1 MVGCKTVTHSLNNL
15 TYKPRTMYNKNSN
28 GDLLAAAVTAAL
40 GAGIVT
46 SFAVSQG
53 QNPLVALAITGFS
66 ALVAL
71 LCSQL
76 GLI

>member
-1 MVGCKTVTHSLNNL
+1 M
-15 TYKPRTMYNKNSN
+15 YKKNSDKDWA
-28 GDLLAAAVTAAL
+28 GAVVTAAL

-53 QNPLVALAITGFS
+53 QHPLIALAITGFS
-66 ALVAL
+66 VLVAL
-71 LCSQL
+71 LCSEL

>member
-1 MVGCKTVTHSLNNL
+1 
-15 TYKPRTMYNKNSN
+15 MYNKNSDQ
-28 GDLLAAAVTAAL
+28 DLLTAAVTAAL

-53 QNPLVALAITGFS
+53 QNPLVALAITVFS

-71 LCSQL
+71 LCSQM

>member
-1 MVGCKTVTHSLNNL
+1 MH
-15 TYKPRTMYNKNSN
+15 NKDSDKDWL
-28 GDLLAAAVTAAL
+28 GAAVTAAL

-66 ALVAL
+66 VLVAL